1 MQKPVNKNLLVMG
14 KLCLFITGINS
25 AHADFIED
33 TKFNVLAKNYYFN
46 RDFRKG
52 EYNSAGQNAQLPV
65 SERKGYREEWA
76 QGFIANMESGWTDTP
91 VQFGINTYS
100 LIALKLDSDGY
111 RTGTNNLEVD
121 AQGKPKSATAEFGG
135 ALRAKYHQTEALLGN
150 QFPNNPIIGTN
161 YSRLLPSMS
170 TGLSIKDNSFDHLTL
185 DFGYFTQMSPV
196 DSTDRLNYFNTD
208 YNNGIQ
214 GDYVSYLG
222 AKYKLDNIETA
233 LYVSEL
239 DNVWMQYYLGAKYN
253 YPLHDQSS
261 FTLQT
266 NNYFNRDT
274 GDATGGNIST
284 GLVSLTGNYR
294 LSNHNFTLAYQQV
307 LGDEP
312 LDWIGFK
319 NNGGI
324 ASIPNS
330 VQFATFTEAREKSAQ
345 IKYEIDF
352 SPYGANGLSLMTRYL
367 YGWDMDNTGSD
378 NTFYTKRHIYNQDI
392 DNKHWERDIELR
404 YKMKKG
410 FAKDLDIRVRQ
421 ATHRT
426 TQGYRYGNIDE
437 VRLIFEYPFSF

>member
-1 MQKPVNKNLLVMG
+1 MQKSVNKNLLVMG
-14 KLCLFITGINS
+14 SLCLFITNINI
-25 AHADFIED
+25 AQANFIDD
-33 TKFNVLAKNYYFN
+33 TVFNVLAKNYYFN

-76 QGFIANMESGWTDTP
+76 QGFIVNLDSGWTDTP
-91 VQFGINTYS
+91 VQFGLNTYA
-100 LIALKLDSDGY
+100 LMALKLDSDGY

-121 AQGKPKSATAEFGG
+121 SNGKPKSATAEFGG
-135 ALRAKYHQTEALLGN
+135 AVRAKYHKTEVLLGN

-170 TGLSIKDNSFDHLTL
+170 TGLSIKDHSFDHLTL
-185 DFGYFTQMSPV
+185 NFGYFTQMSPV
-196 DSTDRLNYFNTD
+196 DSTERISYFNTD
-208 YNNGIQ
+208 YNNSIQ
-214 GDYVSYLG
+214 GKYVTYLG
-222 AKYKLDNIETA
+222 VNYNLKNIETS

-253 YPLHDQSS
+253 HLINDQSS
-261 FTLQT
+261 FNLQT
-266 NNYFNRDT
+266 NNYLNRDT
-274 GDATGGNIST
+274 GEATGGNINT
-284 GLVSLTGNYR
+284 GLISLTGNYKR
-294 LSNHNFTLAYQQV
+294 SHHSFSLAYQQV

-312 LDWIGFK
+312 FDWIGFK

-330 VQFATFTEAREKSAQ
+330 VQFSTFTEAKEKSAQ

-352 SPYGANGLSLMTRYL
+352 SSYGAEGLSFMTRYI
-367 YGWDMDNTGSD
+367 YGWDMDNTAS
-378 NTFYTKRHIYNQDI
+378 NNIFYTERHIYNQDT

-404 YKMKKG
+404 YKIKKG
-410 FAKDLDIRVRQ
+410 FAKNLDIRIRQ
-421 ATHRT
+421 ATHRA

-437 VRLIFEYPFSF
+437 IRLILEYPFSF

>member
-1 MQKPVNKNLLVMG
+1 MKKPVNKNLLVMG

-33 TKFNVLAKNYYFN
+33 TTFNVLAKNYYFN

-76 QGFIANMESGWTDTP
+76 QGFIANIESGWTDTP
-91 VQFGINTYS
+91 VQFGINAYS
-100 LIALKLDSDGY
+100 LVALKLDSDGY

-121 AQGKPKSATAEFGG
+121 AQGKPKSTTAEFGG
-135 ALRAKYHQTEALLGN
+135 ALRAKYHQTEVILGN

-170 TGLSIKDNSFDHLTL
+170 TGLSIKDNSFDHLNL
-185 DFGYFTQMSPV
+185 DFGYFSQMSPV

-214 GDYVSYLG
+214 GDYATYLG
-222 AKYKLDNIETA
+222 ANYKLDKLETS
-233 LYVSEL
+233 LYISEL
-239 DNVWMQYYLGAKYN
+239 DNVWMQYYLAAKYK
-253 YPLHDQSS
+253 YPINDQSNFS
-261 FTLQT
+261 LQT
-266 NNYFNRDT
+266 NNYMNRDT
-274 GDATGGNIST
+274 GDATGGNINT
-284 GLVSLTGNYR
+284 GLASVTGSYK

-330 VQFATFTEAREKSAQ
+330 VQFATFTEAKEKSAQ

-352 SPYGANGLSLMTRYL
+352 SPYGAIGLSLMTRYL

-378 NTFYTKRHIYNQDI
+378 NAFYTKRHIYNQDI

-404 YKMKKG
+404 YRVQQG
-410 FAKDLDIRVRQ
+410 FAKDLDIRLRQ
-421 ATHRT
+421 ATHRAT
-426 TQGYRYGNIDE
+426 EGYRYGNIDE
-437 VRLIFEYPFSF
+437 FRLILEYPFSF